1 MNRSAI
7 LAGLIDLLLW
17 VLIFSAAYLALC
29 IGK

>member
-17 VLIFSAAYLALC
+17 VAIATAFLFCWGIQP
-29 IGK
+29 